1 MSVIDNIKKA
11 ISLLEENDNY
21 YQELFELQS
30 QTDKK
35 IDYWLHYIE
44 LEKVP
49 VTQSYKIIK
58 ELKRLRNLRRE
69 YKNEIAL
76 MRVFKDNEQ
85 KLCNDSNRK
94 ILLNQVCKTDNKQ
107 QNAQYSYDA
116 YTEEEIKEILGGM
129 QC

>member
-1 MSVIDNIKKA
+1 MSVIENIKKA
-11 ISLLEENDNY
+11 ISLLEENENY

-58 ELKRLRNLRRE
+58 EIKRLRNLRRQ
-69 YKNEIAL
+69 YKNEMAL

-85 KLCNDSNRK
+85 KLCNISNRK

-107 QNAQYSYDA
+107 QNAKYSYDA
-116 YTEEEIKEILGGM
+116 YTSEEIEKILGGIE
-129 QC
+129 

>member
-1 MSVIDNIKKA
+1 MSVIENIKKA
-11 ISLLEENDNY
+11 ISLLEENENY

-58 ELKRLRNLRRE
+58 EIKRLRNLRRQ
-69 YKNEIAL
+69 YKIVNNIIEPITAPITTIFL
-76 MRVFKDNEQ
+76 SLETLFKI
-85 KLCNDSNRK
+85 C
-94 ILLNQVCKTDNKQ
+94 
-107 QNAQYSYDA
+107 
-116 YTEEEIKEILGGM
+116 
-129 QC
+129 

>member
-1 MSVIDNIKKA
+1 MSVIENIKKA
-11 ISLLEENDNY
+11 ISLLEENENY

-58 ELKRLRNLRRE
+58 EIKRLRNLRRQ
-69 YKNEIAL
+69 YKNEMAL

-85 KLCNDSNRK
+85 KLCNISNRK
-94 ILLNQVCKTDNKQ
+94 ILLNQICRTDNKQ
-107 QNAQYSYDA
+107 QNAKYSYDA
-116 YTEEEIKEILGGM
+116 YTSEEIEEILGGIE
-129 QC
+129 

>member
-1 MSVIDNIKKA
+1 VSVIENIKKA
-11 ISLLEENDNY
+11 ISLLEENENY

-58 ELKRLRNLRRE
+58 EIKRLRNLRRQ
-69 YKNEIAL
+69 YKNEMAL

-85 KLCNDSNRK
+85 KLCNISNRK
-94 ILLNQVCKTDNKQ
+94 ILLNQICRTDNKQ
-107 QNAQYSYDA
+107 QNAKYSYDA
-116 YTEEEIKEILGGM
+116 YTSEEIEKILGGIE
-129 QC
+129 

>member
-1 MSVIDNIKKA
+1 MSVIENIKKA
-11 ISLLEENDNY
+11 ISLLEENENF

-58 ELKRLRNLRRE
+58 EIKRLRNLRRQ
-69 YKNEIAL
+69 YKNEMAL

-85 KLCNDSNRK
+85 KLCNISNRK
-94 ILLNQVCKTDNKQ
+94 ILLNQICRTDNKQ
-107 QNAQYSYDA
+107 QNAKYSYDA
-116 YTEEEIKEILGGM
+116 YTSEEIEKILGGIE
-129 QC
+129 

>member
-1 MSVIDNIKKA
+1 MSVIENIKKA
-11 ISLLEENDNY
+11 ISLLEENENY

-58 ELKRLRNLRRE
+58 EIKRLRNLRRQ
-69 YKNEIAL
+69 YKNEMAL

-85 KLCNDSNRK
+85 KLCNISNRK

-107 QNAQYSYDA
+107 QNAKYSYDA
-116 YTEEEIKEILGGM
+116 YTTEEIEKILGGIE
-129 QC
+129 

>member
-1 MSVIDNIKKA
+1 MSVIENIKKA
-11 ISLLEENDNY
+11 ISLLEENENY

-58 ELKRLRNLRRE
+58 ELKRLRNLRRQ
-69 YKNEIAL
+69 YKNEMAL

-85 KLCNDSNRK
+85 KLCNISNRK
-94 ILLNQVCKTDNKQ
+94 ILLNQICRTDNKQ
-107 QNAQYSYDA
+107 QNAKYSYDA
-116 YTEEEIKEILGGM
+116 YTEEEKKEILGGTE
-129 QC
+129 

>member
-1 MSVIDNIKKA
+1 MSVIENIKKA
-11 ISLLEENDNY
+11 ISLLEENENY

-58 ELKRLRNLRRE
+58 EIKRLRNLRRQ
-69 YKNEIAL
+69 YKNEMAL

-85 KLCNDSNRK
+85 KLCNISNRK
-94 ILLNQVCKTDNKQ
+94 ILLNQICRTDNKQ
-107 QNAQYSYDA
+107 QNAKYSYDA
-116 YTEEEIKEILGGM
+116 YTSEEIEKILGGIE
-129 QC
+129 

>member
-1 MSVIDNIKKA
+1 MSVIENIKKA
-11 ISLLEENDNY
+11 ISLLEENENY

-58 ELKRLRNLRRE
+58 ELKRLRNLRRQ
-69 YKNEIAL
+69 YKNEMAL

-85 KLCNDSNRK
+85 KLCNISNRK
-94 ILLNQVCKTDNKQ
+94 ILLNQICRTDNKQ
-107 QNAQYSYDA
+107 QNAKYSYDA
-116 YTEEEIKEILGGM
+116 YTSEVIEKILGGIE
-129 QC
+129 

>member
-11 ISLLEENDNY
+11 ISLLEENENY

-58 ELKRLRNLRRE
+58 ELKKLRNLRRE
-69 YKNEIAL
+69 YKNEIYL
-76 MRVFKDNEQ
+76 MKIFKDNEQ
-85 KLCNDSNRK
+85 KLCNESNRK
-94 ILLNQVCKTDNKQ
+94 ILLNQVCKTESKQ
-107 QNAQYSYDA
+107 KNAQFNYDA
-116 YTEEEIKEILGGM
+116 YTDEEIKEILGGIE
-129 QC
+129 C

>member
-1 MSVIDNIKKA
+1 MSVIENIKKA
-11 ISLLEENDNY
+11 ISLLEENENY

-58 ELKRLRNLRRE
+58 EIKRLRNLRRQ
-69 YKNEIAL
+69 YKNEMSL

-85 KLCNDSNRK
+85 KLCNISNRK
-94 ILLNQVCKTDNKQ
+94 ILLNQICRTDNKQ
-107 QNAQYSYDA
+107 QNAKYSYDA
-116 YTEEEIKEILGGM
+116 YTSEEIEKILGGIE
-129 QC
+129 

>member
-1 MSVIDNIKKA
+1 MSVIENIKKA
-11 ISLLEENDNY
+11 ISLLEEYENY

-58 ELKRLRNLRRE
+58 EIKKLRNLRRQ
-69 YKNEIAL
+69 YKNEMAL

-85 KLCNDSNRK
+85 KLCNISNRK
-94 ILLNQVCKTDNKQ
+94 ILLNQICRTDNKQ
-107 QNAQYSYDA
+107 QNAKYSYDA
-116 YTEEEIKEILGGM
+116 YTTEEIEKILGGIE
-129 QC
+129 

>member
-1 MSVIDNIKKA
+1 MSVIENIKKA
-11 ISLLEENDNY
+11 ISLLEENENY

-58 ELKRLRNLRRE
+58 ELKRLRNLRRQ
-69 YKNEIAL
+69 YKNEMAL

-85 KLCNDSNRK
+85 KLCNISNRK
-94 ILLNQVCKTDNKQ
+94 ILLNQICRTDNKQ
-107 QNAQYSYDA
+107 QNAKYSYDA
-116 YTEEEIKEILGGM
+116 YTSEEIKKILGGIE
-129 QC
+129 

>member
-1 MSVIDNIKKA
+1 MSVIENIKKA
-11 ISLLEENDNY
+11 ISLLEENENF

-58 ELKRLRNLRRE
+58 ELKRLRNLRRQ
-69 YKNEIAL
+69 YKNEMAL

-85 KLCNDSNRK
+85 KLCNISNRK
-94 ILLNQVCKTDNKQ
+94 ILLNQICRTDNKQ
-107 QNAQYSYDA
+107 QNAKYSYDA
-116 YTEEEIKEILGGM
+116 YTSEEIEKILGGIE
-129 QC
+129 

>member
-1 MSVIDNIKKA
+1 MSVIENIKKA
-11 ISLLEENDNY
+11 ITLLEENENY

-58 ELKRLRNLRRE
+58 EIKRLRNLRRQ
-69 YKNEIAL
+69 YKNEMAL

-85 KLCNDSNRK
+85 KLCNISNRK
-94 ILLNQVCKTDNKQ
+94 ILLNQICRTDNKQ
-107 QNAQYSYDA
+107 QNAKYSYDA
-116 YTEEEIKEILGGM
+116 YTSEEIEKILGGIE
-129 QC
+129 